1 MYIADDLTADSLPR
15 LARLV
20 EGRTVSWLEFRRT
33 RDGRN
38 LLVIQF
44 ADADGRPAGAEA
56 RLSFLDEG
64 SGWEFEAEE
73 PVEAFKRKQ
82 KANSENHP

>member
-1 MYIADDLTADSLPR
+1 MYVADDLTTDSLPR

-20 EGRTVSWLEFRRT
+20 QERAVSALEFRRT

-44 ADADGRPAGAEA
+44 ADAEGRPAGAEV

-73 PVEAFKRKQ
+73 KAQTFKR
-82 KANSENHP
+82 

>member
-1 MYIADDLTADSLPR
+1 MYITDDLTADSLPR

-20 EGRTVSWLEFRRT
+20 EGRAVSGVELCRT
-33 RDGRN
+33 SDGRS

-44 ADADGRPAGAEA
+44 ANTDGRPAGAEA

-73 PVEAFKRKQ
+73 PVETFRRKQ
-82 KANSENHP
+82 KASSENHP